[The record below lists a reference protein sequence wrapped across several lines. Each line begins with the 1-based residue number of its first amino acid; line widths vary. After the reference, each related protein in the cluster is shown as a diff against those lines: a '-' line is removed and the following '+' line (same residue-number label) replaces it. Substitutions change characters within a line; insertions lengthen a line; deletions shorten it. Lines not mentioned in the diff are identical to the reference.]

1 MIRTLRIMGII
12 GILFAFVCSGWAAEY
27 PTKAIIIIN
36 PYAPGGTLDLQ
47 SRAFAAVAEKIIG
60 QPLVVMNKPGATG
73 MLGGLLGAQ
82 AAPDGYTLTV
92 ASTAMTAALEWEAA
106 NGRKTTFTRKDF
118 VTIGSFTMSPPIIAT
133 YYDSPWK
140 TLADFI
146 KDARAKPG
154 FYSFSSSG
162 PFGMSHLPAEAF
174 AGPLGLKFRHVPTA
188 GGGPA
193 LTATV
198 GKHVDFCTQYP
209 PTTLPLIAGKKLR
222 GLAVQGD
229 RRLKG
234 APDIPSVKELGI
246 DAEYYAWV
254 GIAAPKNTPPAIV
267 AKLRDVIGKAVQEQR
282 FIDAIEKPGDEVRF
296 MNGEELEK
304 FWDKESEMTLKI
316 QKRLAKESSLSPT
329 K

>member
-1 MIRTLRIMGII
+1 MRRVFSAMGII
-12 GILFAFVCSGWAAEY
+12 GILFCLVVSGWAAEY
-27 PTKAIIIIN
+27 PTRSITIIN

-47 SRAFAAVAEKIIG
+47 SRAYAAVAEKIMG
-60 QPLVVMNKPGATG
+60 QPMVVVNKPGATG
-73 MLGGLLGAQ
+73 MIGGLAGAQ

-106 NGRKTTFTRKDF
+106 NGRKTPFTRKDF
-118 VTIGSFTMSPPIIAT
+118 IPIGSFTLSPTIIIT

-146 KDARAKPG
+146 KDAKSKPG

-193 LTATV
+193 LTAVV
-198 GKHVDFCTQYP
+198 GKHVDFATQYP

-234 APDIPSVKELGI
+234 APDIPCVKELGV
-246 DAEYYAWV
+246 DAEFYAWV
-254 GIAAPKNTPPAIV
+254 GIAVPKKTPPAIV
-267 AKLRDVIGKAVQEQR
+267 AKLREVINKVVKEKT
-282 FIDAIEKPGDEVRF
+282 FIDAVENPGDEVRF

-304 FWDKESEMTLKI
+304 FWDMESELTLKI
-316 QKRLAKESSLSPT
+316 QKRLAKESSV